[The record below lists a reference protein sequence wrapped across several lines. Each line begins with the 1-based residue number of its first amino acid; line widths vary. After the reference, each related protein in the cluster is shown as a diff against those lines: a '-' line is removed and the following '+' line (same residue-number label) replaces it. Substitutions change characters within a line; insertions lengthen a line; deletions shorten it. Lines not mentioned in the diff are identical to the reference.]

1 MMWLVCNE
9 ENSEGFA
16 NMKALISFLSE
27 MVRIQVF
34 IIPRIEKLDIVKG
47 MRYLLFRHGSI
58 K

>member
-9 ENSEGFA
+9 ENSERFA

-27 MVRIQVF
+27 MVRIQVS

-47 MRYLLFRHGSI
+47 MRYLLFRDGSI